1 MILGIITL
9 VLFAIFLIVYLRDP
23 RSLMIGF
30 LFNLFFCSIII
41 LTAYIGFS
49 FEHIIWRIIAL
60 IPLVII
66 GLILTFG
73 AFALMIGLFLN
84 ARVLRKKEGRR
95 FSNSLT
101 LILGVCIL
109 LFLLFSIIR
118 TEQFVSPNFSPIFDG
133 FSLIIAYFF
142 IHVSTFL
149 TAYFWYQFNKPK
161 YNQDFIIV
169 LGSGLINDKVPPLL
183 ASRINKA
190 IDFYRKQATVASPP
204 TIIFS
209 GGQGPDEN
217 LPEAEA
223 MQKYAIEKGIP
234 IEHTIQ
240 ENRSVNT
247 YQNMLFSKQIMDS
260 LKDKYNSIFTTN
272 NFHLFRAGLY
282 AKQAGLNSQG
292 IGSKTTFYYWPNAM
306 IREYIA
312 IVVMNRKRHMKVIGI
327 ILGFSILLT
336 IFGFMLDYYLEV
348 LQNS

>member
-9 VLFAIFLIVYLRDP
+9 VLLAIFLFFYLRDP
-23 RSLMIGF
+23 RSLIIGF
-30 LFNLFFCSIII
+30 LFNLFFFSSLI
-41 LTAYIGFS
+41 LIVYVGITS
-49 FEHIIWRIIAL
+49 EHIIWRIIAL
-60 IPLVII
+60 IPIVII
-66 GLILTFG
+66 MLMSIFG
-73 AFALMIGLFLN
+73 AFVLMVLLFLN
-84 ARVLRKKEGRR
+84 ARVLMKKEGRR

-101 LILGVCIL
+101 LILGICIL
-109 LFLLFSIIR
+109 LFLLFSTINPER
-118 TEQFVSPNFSPIFDG
+118 FVFPNFGPIFSG
-133 FSLIIAYFF
+133 FSLVIVYFF
-142 IHVSTFL
+142 IHVLTFL
-149 TAYFWYQFNKPK
+149 TAYFLYQFNKPK

-190 IDFYRKQATVASPP
+190 IDFYWKQTAVASSP

-209 GGQGPDEN
+209 GGQGPNEN

-223 MQKYAIEKGIP
+223 MQKYAVEKGVP
-234 IEHTIQ
+234 IEDTIQ

-260 LKDKYNSIFTTN
+260 LKSKYNCIFTTN

-292 IGSKTTFYYWPNAM
+292 IGSKTAFFYWPNAM

-312 IVVMNRKRHMKVIGI
+312 IIVMSRKRHMKVVGI

-336 IFGFMLDYYLEV
+336 ISSFIIDYYL
-348 LQNS
+348 